1 MDRRRSELPARGVSE
16 VLRSAAEGW
25 RWVSGAG
32 VVKSETP
39 FGSGSNA
46 LSIVALT
53 LSLSHSV
60 ATLSCIEPLIL

>member
-1 MDRRRSELPARGVSE
+1 M
-16 VLRSAAEGW
+16 RSAAEGR

-60 ATLSCIEPLIL
+60 ATYCLALTRLYFESSTDQKPSNHV